1 MTLTALDKALW
12 LQSLKW
18 PKSILE
24 TLDNRDRIKYQLAL
38 DNAINFYIE
47 LSELGY
53 SSVRECIF
61 KASVNK
67 GAGRSSVNTSLV
79 LTQTLLEISE
89 ADQPSEL
96 GPGILDDL
104 ELLKLNFSS
113 FFQFIMCLRAPS
125 TTITVPKSEQ
135 RPQKIFL

>member
-1 MTLTALDKALW
+1 MTSTALDKALW
-12 LQSLKW
+12 LQGLKW

-24 TLDNRDRIKYQLAL
+24 TLENRDRIKYQLAL

-53 SSVRECIF
+53 STVRECIF

-67 GAGRSSVNTSLV
+67 GAGRSSVNTSLI
-79 LTQTLLEISE
+79 LTQALLEISE
-89 ADQPSEL
+89 ADAASDL
-96 GPGILDDL
+96 GALILDDL

-113 FFQFIMCLRAPS
+113 FFQFILCVRRPL
-125 TTITVPKSEQ
+125 TVPKSEQ
-135 RPQKIFL
+135 KAQRIWL